1 MVVHYACSGVGA
13 NSAMQDRACI
23 HDYFYTCMLG
33 AFVDQE
39 YSINIVARQ
48 HHFKRQFVSVNFV
61 TDRTSRF
68 DAFSLIAQV
77 ISGTIRT
84 WQPGRLAAGR

>member
-1 MVVHYACSGVGA
+1 
-13 NSAMQDRACI
+13 
-23 HDYFYTCMLG
+23 MLG

-48 HHFKRQFVSVNFV
+48 HHFKRQFVSVSFV

-77 ISGTIRT
+77 ILGHTIRT
-84 WQPGRLAAGR
+84 MHIAPKLFFPKSDIYLALFDL